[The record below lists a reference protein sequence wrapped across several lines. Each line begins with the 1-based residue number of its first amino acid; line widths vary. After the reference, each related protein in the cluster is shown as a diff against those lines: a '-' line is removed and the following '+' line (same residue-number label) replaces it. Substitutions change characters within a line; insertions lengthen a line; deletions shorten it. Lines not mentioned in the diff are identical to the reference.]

1 MIMSMEGI
9 SIIGIVVIVI
19 LMAAVIA
26 LFALIDRRFLKRI
39 LKSLAVAVLLLVV
52 TGGCMALL
60 NRYNSWWIVPLSVT
74 LSALACAWWESQQL
88 HFIAQR
94 SLVSLCMAYLAAVL
108 SFTGMAW
115 LLLKTTNNVGLLL
128 PPVLLLGILFIQKSV
143 TIGLRTYQ
151 SCLRH
156 TREHYLYLVANGA
169 THLEASL
176 PTIRRTLRAT
186 ALPLLRLMAM
196 PIQMGSLLLVVG
208 LYIGGVSPVTAC
220 LFTLML
226 QFAAFCSSILLIALF
241 ILLCK

>member
-1 MIMSMEGI
+1 MSMESI
-9 SIIGIVVIVI
+9 SILGIVVMV
-19 LMAAVIA
+19 LLVTAVIV
-26 LFALIDRRFLKRI
+26 LFALIDRRFLKRL
-39 LKSLAVAVLLLVV
+39 LKSFVVAVLMLAA

-60 NRYNSWWIVPLSVT
+60 NHYNSWWILLLAVIFA
-74 LSALACAWWESQQL
+74 ALACAWYESQQL
-88 HFIAQR
+88 RFIAQR
-94 SLVSLCMAYLAAVL
+94 SLISLCMAYLMGVL
-108 SFTGMAW
+108 SFAGTTW
-115 LLLKTTNNVGLLL
+115 LLLKNMNDVRLVL
-128 PPVLLLGILFIQKSV
+128 PPVLMLGILFIQKSV

-196 PIQMGSLLLVVG
+196 PIQMGALLLVAG
-208 LYIGGVSPVTAC
+208 LLIGGVSPVSAC

-226 QFAAFCSSILLIALF
+226 QFATLVSSVLLIVSF
-241 ILLCK
+241 IWLCK